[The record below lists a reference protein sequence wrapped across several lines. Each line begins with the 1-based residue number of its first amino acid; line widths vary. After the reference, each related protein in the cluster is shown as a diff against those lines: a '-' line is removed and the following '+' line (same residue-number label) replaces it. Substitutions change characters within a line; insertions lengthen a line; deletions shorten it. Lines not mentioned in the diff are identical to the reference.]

1 MAVTKTHP
9 IKSTLKAA
17 IDYICNPD
25 KTDGKLLVSSFG
37 CTAETADIEFAWT
50 RRHAIDKGTN
60 LGRHLIQAFEPGEV
74 TPEEAHRIGM
84 ELAREV
90 LGGKYEFVLTTHTD
104 RDHVHNH
111 LIFNAVSF
119 TDHKHY
125 HSNKRSY
132 HEIRR
137 TSDRICKEHGLSV
150 IVPGRDKGKSYIEHQ
165 AEQNGT
171 SYKAKLRSAIDRLL
185 PGCAG
190 LEDLLRRLQ
199 REGYELKRGKP
210 LAYIKTESDV
220 LKFVTALIANTKGDG
235 KEGDEFWTKAETLL
249 YCALV
254 AYIVFEGPEEE
265 RNMNTLVE
273 MINSMEVREDDETFK
288 NAVDYMFDGLERR
301 SPQHFAVRQYKKYK
315 LASGKTAKSIL
326 ISCGARLAPFD
337 IPQLREI
344 MSYDELELDRLG
356 DEKSALFFLISDTDT
371 TYNFLVALAFSQMFN
386 LLCERADNTYG
397 GRLPHHVR
405 VLWDEAANTGQV
417 PGLEKIVAVIRSR
430 EISLTLF
437 YQAMS
442 QCKALYKDHSET
454 IMGNMDSIV
463 FLGGREASTL
473 KDISENWL
481 GKATIS
487 MQTEGRSRGQSESYS
502 QNMQRLGRELMT
514 TSEITTMPGDKCI
527 LQLRGLPPF
536 FSPKYDLKKHPN
548 YKYTA
553 EFDKKKNAFHLES
566 LFRHRPLRLKPEDEY
581 TVYEVDGSDTD
592 EEADLLNFDDLDS
605 DEFV

>member
-1 MAVTKTHP
+1 MSDKIRKYVLPNLPYLFVFWFFSKIGTAYRIAPGADFGTKLMGMLDTFP
-9 IKSTLKAA
+9 KAFETYWPGLGG
-17 IDYICNPD
+17 ID
-25 KTDGKLLVSSFG
+25 LLVG
-37 CTAETADIEFAWT
+37 LAGAA
-50 RRHAIDKGTN
+50 GVY
-60 LGRHLIQAFEPGEV
+60 LLIQSKIKQAKKFRRDAEYGTARWGTKEDIKPFVDPKFQNNVILTGTEFLTMNTRPKIPANARNLNACV
-74 TPEEAHRIGM
+74 IGSSGSGKTRFWLTPQLLQAHSSY
-84 ELAREV
+84 V
-90 LGGKYEFVLTTHTD
+90 VVDPKGGTLD
-104 RDHVHNH
+104 Q
-111 LIFNAVSF
+111 
-119 TDHKHY
+119 
-125 HSNKRSY
+125 
-132 HEIRR
+132 
-137 TSDRICKEHGLSV
+137 C
-150 IVPGRDKGKSYIEHQ
+150 GRF
-165 AEQNGT
+165 
-171 SYKAKLRSAIDRLL
+171 
-185 PGCAG
+185 
-190 LEDLLRRLQ
+190 LQ
-199 REGYELKRGKP
+199 REKYKVRVFNSIDFSKSMHYNP

-536 FSPKYDLKKHPN
+536 FSPKYELKKPPN
-548 YKYTA
+548 DKYTDD
-553 EFDKKKNAFHLES
+553 FDKKKKAFNLES
-566 LFRHRPLRLKPEDEY
+566 LFRHRTLRRQPEDEY